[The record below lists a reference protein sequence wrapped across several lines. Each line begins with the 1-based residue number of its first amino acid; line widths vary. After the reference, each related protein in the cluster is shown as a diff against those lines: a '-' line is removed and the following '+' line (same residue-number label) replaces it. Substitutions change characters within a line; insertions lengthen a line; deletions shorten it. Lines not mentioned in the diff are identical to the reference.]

1 MSDYSRFFFADVG
14 NWFSVMFR
22 LRGSGLQL
30 GPSRQPNSVPRSG
43 QFEDR
48 CLWKRSRRC
57 RGSLFLNTFR
67 ELFCAVSSE
76 DQELKDRRTDE
87 HYGIERTAAFRLGRQ
102 FHERGQLRFNGLG
115 KAAALPDVRR
125 KKQSRNGFIHPAVA
139 MIQIDGSFLVVFVRG
154 SSVQE

>member
-67 ELFCAVSSE
+67 ELFCAVSRGVFRRQSKNS
-76 DQELKDRRTDE
+76 LKTEPALDLVGCKKTLKC
-87 HYGIERTAAFRLGRQ
+87 TAMHLDAT
-102 FHERGQLRFNGLG
+102 QLPG
-115 KAAALPDVRR
+115 V
-125 KKQSRNGFIHPAVA
+125 HPSLRDSC
-139 MIQIDGSFLVVFVRG
+139 ML
-154 SSVQE
+154 

>member
-30 GPSRQPNSVPRSG
+30 GLSRQPNSVPRSG

-87 HYGIERTAAFRLGRQ
+87 PKSSERRQISSERLTNEAVCGDL
-102 FHERGQLRFNGLG
+102 ESLRFMAASFEPPQRRPQDTNG
-115 KAAALPDVRR
+115 
-125 KKQSRNGFIHPAVA
+125 RNSVPK
-139 MIQIDGSFLVVFVRG
+139 RG
-154 SSVQE
+154 

>member
-57 RGSLFLNTFR
+57 RGSSFLNTFR

-76 DQELKDRRTDE
+76 DQELKDRRTEE
-87 HYGIERTAAFRLGRQ
+87 HHLQRPRKGPWKTILAAFR
-102 FHERGQLRFNGLG
+102 
-115 KAAALPDVRR
+115 
-125 KKQSRNGFIHPAVA
+125 
-139 MIQIDGSFLVVFVRG
+139 SFG
-154 SSVQE
+154 IKN